1 MLKTKKKRTWRE
13 KKTNRTSSWT
23 LTKFINKFCL
33 QGIWLWR
40 FIVCQRKPKTDWELR
55 RFAKNFSSKRDL
67 CELLLSNAHQYA
79 QHTHTHTHK
88 GKTVKYARLLNARRV
103 FTPATN
109 DHNNQIKWTKTPMA
123 YSTFNKSGE
132 QNRANG
138 MKTSPKHAQTFAADA
153 AFFPLRICV
162 LWVCLPFS
170 FEYNFY
176 SIFLFISIRSHVLL
190 LKSEKNGIAFG

>member
-1 MLKTKKKRTWRE
+1 M
-13 KKTNRTSSWT
+13 
-23 LTKFINKFCL
+23 
-33 QGIWLWR
+33 
-40 FIVCQRKPKTDWELR
+40 R

-67 CELLLSNAHQYA
+67 CELLLSNAQQYTV
-79 QHTHTHTHK
+79 HTTHAHTHK

-109 DHNNQIKWTKTPMA
+109 DRNNQIKWTKTPMA

-153 AFFPLRICV
+153 AFLPPFRICA
-162 LWVCLPFS
+162 LWVCHFLLNTIFIRYFYLYPFTC
-170 FEYNFY
+170 
-176 SIFLFISIRSHVLL
+176 FLACFIAKIWKKWHCLRLNELYTTNKEEEQRNDDHDGFVQCTWCFKRGLTL
-190 LKSEKNGIAFG
+190 ANVRLECLH